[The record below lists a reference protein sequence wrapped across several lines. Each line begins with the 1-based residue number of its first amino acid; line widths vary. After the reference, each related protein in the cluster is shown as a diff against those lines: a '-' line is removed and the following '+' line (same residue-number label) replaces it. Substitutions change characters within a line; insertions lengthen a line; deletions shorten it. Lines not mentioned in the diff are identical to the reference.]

1 MFLSH
6 SQLLPP
12 TPHPPGPQ
20 VSFVHPGG
28 LRVQTGLKPTEGSE
42 GRAWQLTSHPE
53 QGGVRGH
60 WKRGA
65 GADCQLPGPGG
76 GLQRHPQVGFQPDQ
90 SCREKTGSSLS
101 NQPLYPPPGP
111 QASIFLTWLPL
122 HTGPILSL
130 ARLLSGLGPCPPPHP
145 GAAADS
151 PPPPLPPLY
160 FRKRITCDNFFF
172 FFLATNGL
180 LK

>member
-12 TPHPPGPQ
+12 TPQTLASGLLCTPW
-20 VSFVHPGG
+20 G
-28 LRVQTGLKPTEGSE
+28 LRDQTELKPTKGSE
-42 GRAWQLTSHPE
+42 GRAWQLTSRPE

-60 WKRGA
+60 WRRGA
-65 GADCQLPGPGG
+65 GADRQLPGPGG

-90 SCREKTGSSLS
+90 SCREREDWKFSLP

-111 QASIFLTWLPL
+111 QASVFLTWLPL

-130 ARLLSGLGPCPPPHP
+130 ARLLPGLGPCPPPHP

-151 PPPPLPPLY
+151 PPPSLPPLY
-160 FRKRITCDNFFF
+160 FRRRITCDNFF
-172 FFLATNGL
+172 L
-180 LK
+180 LLSGN

>member
-12 TPHPPGPQ
+12 PPR
-20 VSFVHPGG
+20 PGG
-28 LRVQTGLKPTEGSE
+28 LLCTPCGLRDQTGLKPTEGSE

-60 WKRGA
+60 WRRWG
-65 GADCQLPGPGG
+65 GADHQLPGPGG

-90 SCREKTGSSLS
+90 SCRERGPEVLALKPTLVPS
-101 NQPLYPPPGP
+101 PRPPGK
-111 QASIFLTWLPL
+111 
-122 HTGPILSL
+122 HLSHL
-130 ARLLSGLGPCPPPHP
+130 APTARRAHPVPARLLPGLGPCPPPHP

-151 PPPPLPPLY
+151 PPPPLSPLY
-160 FRKRITCDNFFF
+160 FRRRITCDNFFF